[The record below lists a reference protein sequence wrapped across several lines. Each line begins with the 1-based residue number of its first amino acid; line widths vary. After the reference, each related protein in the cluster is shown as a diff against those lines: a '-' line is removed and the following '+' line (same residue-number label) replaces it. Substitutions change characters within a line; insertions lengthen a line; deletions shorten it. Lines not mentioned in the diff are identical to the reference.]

1 MNQILNFVLL
11 SYIGS
16 QEIILT
22 IVLLIVLILL
32 FLALRKFVCW
42 YYKINKRIEL
52 MEETNQL
59 LKKITIKS
67 PEEETSDV
75 EKNK

>member
-11 SYIGS
+11 SYIGP
-16 QEIILT
+16 QEIIVS
-22 IVLLIVLILL
+22 IVSLIVLILL

-52 MEETNQL
+52 MEETNHL
-59 LKKITIKS
+59 LKKLITES
-67 PEEETSDV
+67 PEEETSDI
-75 EKNK
+75 KNNE